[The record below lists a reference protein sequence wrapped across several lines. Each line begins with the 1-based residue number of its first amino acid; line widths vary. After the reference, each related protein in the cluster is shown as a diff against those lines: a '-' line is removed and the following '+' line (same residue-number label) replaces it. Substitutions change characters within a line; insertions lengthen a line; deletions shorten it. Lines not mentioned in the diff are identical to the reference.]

1 MGKETITVRMTFD
14 TEDGELLEVNL
25 LEPGEQARS
34 RRVGHGKA
42 QSSLDL
48 EMFYQEQRGAHRLR
62 PHTFFFAHGSP
73 G

>member
-1 MGKETITVRMTFD
+1 MGKETITVKMTFD
-14 TEDGELLEVNL
+14 TEDGELVEVQL
-25 LEPGEQARS
+25 VEAGGQARS
-34 RRVGHGKA
+34 RNVGHGKA
-42 QSSLDL
+42 QKSLDL